1 MSSGSSVSD
10 VTGSLYQIAI
20 TYLTTE
26 IFTHTFIIIIK
37 VKLEALEMH
46 LLVLHVPYEQW

>member
-10 VTGSLYQIAI
+10 VTASLYQIAR
-20 TYLTTE
+20 TYLTTDT
-26 IFTHTFIIIIK
+26 FTHTFMIIIK

-46 LLVLHVPYEQW
+46 LLVLHVLYEQW